1 MDKTGKAVKLHNKRS
16 NIAVNGFLLTAKTV
30 KGTLLITLLTW
41 VENHSGNEKER
52 QMLQTDPFIVAAG
65 LM

>member
-1 MDKTGKAVKLHNKRS
+1 MDKTGKAVKLRNKHG
-16 NIAVNGFLLTAKTV
+16 NFAVSGNPLTAKTV
-30 KGTLLITLLTW
+30 NGTLLITLLTW